1 MKKHLLRALLFTCG
15 LLFLSSCLKDDPKN
29 NSTVY
34 YGFQKIPNINEFM
47 PQRLLQVM
55 DSLGCLHYGN
65 EPPKLEGSY
74 KASDLRLIVV
84 KKGPNSHWMMA
95 PTPQLGNQFLKLE
108 EQHIGIAKTQFWN
121 EKGIPNIPQTHYVET
136 SSTDSTFYYVIANPE
151 HFINDSLAPIYFQNN
166 EFNIEDFNT
175 VYIIGNNPYFT
186 IFYYEVRHIFTT
198 NFQPLNAIIISGRVD
213 TETVI
218 TNDTVSHT
226 TDTILQPIIRDYV
239 MGIETMKYYKEGVSL
254 NMILQAGG
262 LATPGDVQIIRNDGI
277 VVHGEFGND

>member
-15 LLFLSSCLKDDPKN
+15 LLFLSSCLKDDPAN

-55 DSLGCLHYGN
+55 DSLHSLHYGN

-95 PTPQLGNQFLKLE
+95 PTPQLGNQFLKLY
-108 EQHIGIAKTQFWN
+108 EQHIGIAKMQFWN
-121 EKGIPNIPQTHYVET
+121 EKGIPNIPQTHFVET
-136 SSTDSTFYYVIANPE
+136 SSTDSTFYYVTANPE
-151 HFINDSLAPIYFQNN
+151 HFIHDTLAPIYFENN
-166 EFNIEDFNT
+166 EYNKEDFNT
-175 VYIIGNNPYFT
+175 VYIIGTSPYFT

-198 NFQPLNAIIISGRVD
+198 NFQPLNAVIISGKVD

-218 TNDTVSHT
+218 TQDTVNHT
-226 TDTILQPIIRDYV
+226 TDTILQPVIKEYV
-239 MGIETMKYYKEGVSL
+239 MGIETMKYYKEGTSL

-262 LATPGDVQIIRNDGI
+262 LATPGDVMIIRNDG
-277 VVHGEFGND
+277 VAVHGEIENN

>member
-166 EFNIEDFNT
+166 EFNKEDFNT

-198 NFQPLNAIIISGRVD
+198 NFQPLNAIIISGRMD

-218 TNDTVSHT
+218 TNDTVNHT

>member
-15 LLFLSSCLKDDPKN
+15 LLFLSSCLKDDPAN

-55 DSLGCLHYGN
+55 DSLHSLHYGN

-95 PTPQLGNQFLKLE
+95 PTPQLGNQFLKLY
-108 EQHIGIAKTQFWN
+108 EQHIGIAKMQFWN
-121 EKGIPNIPQTHYVET
+121 EKGIPNIPQTHFVET
-136 SSTDSTFYYVIANPE
+136 SSTDSTFYYVTANPE
-151 HFINDSLAPIYFQNN
+151 HFIHDTLAPIYFENN
-166 EFNIEDFNT
+166 EYNKEDFNT
-175 VYIIGNNPYFT
+175 VYIIGTSPYFT

-198 NFQPLNAIIISGRVD
+198 NFQPLNAVIISGKMD

-218 TNDTVSHT
+218 TQDTVNHT
-226 TDTILQPIIRDYV
+226 TDTILQPVIKEYV
-239 MGIETMKYYKEGVSL
+239 MGIETMKYYKEGTSL

-262 LATPGDVQIIRNDGI
+262 LATPGDVMIIRNDG
-277 VVHGEFGND
+277 VAVHGEIENN

>member
-1 MKKHLLRALLFTCG
+1 MTKHLLRALLFTCG
-15 LLFLSSCLKDDPKN
+15 LLFLSSCLKDDPAN
-29 NSTVY
+29 NATVY
-34 YGFQKIPNINEFM
+34 YGYQKIPNINEFM

-55 DSLGCLHYGN
+55 DSLHSLHYGN

-95 PTPQLGNQFLKLE
+95 PTPQLGNQFLKLY
-108 EQHIGIAKTQFWN
+108 EQHFGIAKMQFWN

-136 SSTDSTFYYVIANPE
+136 SSTDSTFYYVTANPE
-151 HFINDSLAPIYFQNN
+151 HFIHDTLAPMYFENN
-166 EFNIEDFNT
+166 EFNKEDFNT
-175 VYIIGNNPYFT
+175 VYIIGTSPYFT

-198 NFQPLNAIIISGRVD
+198 NFQPLNAVIISGKVD

-218 TNDTVSHT
+218 TQDTVNHT
-226 TDTILQPIIRDYV
+226 TDTILQPVIKEYV
-239 MGIETMKYYKEGVSL
+239 MGIETMKYYKEGTSL

-262 LATPGDVQIIRNDGI
+262 LATPGDVMIIRNDG
-277 VVHGEFGND
+277 VAVHGEIENN

>member
-15 LLFLSSCLKDDPKN
+15 LLFLSSCLKDDPAN

-55 DSLGCLHYGN
+55 DSLHSLHYGN

-74 KASDLRLIVV
+74 KASDLRLILV

-95 PTPQLGNQFLKLE
+95 PTPQLGNQFLKLY
-108 EQHIGIAKTQFWN
+108 EQHIGIAKMQFWN
-121 EKGIPNIPQTHYVET
+121 EKGIPNIPQTHFVET
-136 SSTDSTFYYVIANPE
+136 SSTDSTFYYVTANPE
-151 HFINDSLAPIYFQNN
+151 HFIHDTLAPIYFENN
-166 EFNIEDFNT
+166 EYNKEDFNT
-175 VYIIGNNPYFT
+175 VYIIGTSPYFT

-198 NFQPLNAIIISGRVD
+198 NFQPLNAVIISGKVD

-218 TNDTVSHT
+218 TQDTVNHT
-226 TDTILQPIIRDYV
+226 TDTILQPVIKEYV
-239 MGIETMKYYKEGVSL
+239 MGIETMKYYKEGTSL

-262 LATPGDVQIIRNDGI
+262 LATPGDVMIIRNDG
-277 VVHGEFGND
+277 VAVHGEIENN

>member
-15 LLFLSSCLKDDPKN
+15 LLFLSSCLKDDPAN
-29 NSTVY
+29 NATVY
-34 YGFQKIPNINEFM
+34 YGYQKIPNINEFM

-55 DSLGCLHYGN
+55 DSLHSLHYGN

-95 PTPQLGNQFLKLE
+95 PTPQLGNQFLKLY
-108 EQHIGIAKTQFWN
+108 EQHFGIAKMQFWN

-136 SSTDSTFYYVIANPE
+136 SSTDSTFYYVTANPE
-151 HFINDSLAPIYFQNN
+151 HFIHDTLAPMYFENN
-166 EFNIEDFNT
+166 EFNKEDFNT
-175 VYIIGNNPYFT
+175 VYIIGTSPYFT

-198 NFQPLNAIIISGRVD
+198 NFQPLNAVIISGKVD

-218 TNDTVSHT
+218 TQDTVNHT
-226 TDTILQPIIRDYV
+226 TDTILQPVIKEYV
-239 MGIETMKYYKEGVSL
+239 MGIETMKYYKEGTSL

-262 LATPGDVQIIRNDGI
+262 LATPGDVMIIRNDG
-277 VVHGEFGND
+277 VAVHGEIENN

>member
-15 LLFLSSCLKDDPKN
+15 LLFLSSCLKDDPAN

-55 DSLGCLHYGN
+55 DSLHSLHYGN

-95 PTPQLGNQFLKLE
+95 PTPQLGNQFLKLY
-108 EQHIGIAKTQFWN
+108 EQHIGIAKMQFWN
-121 EKGIPNIPQTHYVET
+121 EKGIPNIPQTHFVET
-136 SSTDSTFYYVIANPE
+136 SSTDSTFYYVTANPE
-151 HFINDSLAPIYFQNN
+151 HFIHDTLAPIYFENN
-166 EFNIEDFNT
+166 EYNKEDFNT
-175 VYIIGNNPYFT
+175 VYIIGTSPYFT

-198 NFQPLNAIIISGRVD
+198 NFQPLNAVIISGEVD

-218 TNDTVSHT
+218 TQDTVNHT
-226 TDTILQPIIRDYV
+226 TDTILQPVIKEYV
-239 MGIETMKYYKEGVSL
+239 MGIETMKYYKEGTSL

-262 LATPGDVQIIRNDGI
+262 LATPGDVMIIRNDG
-277 VVHGEFGND
+277 VAVHGEIENN